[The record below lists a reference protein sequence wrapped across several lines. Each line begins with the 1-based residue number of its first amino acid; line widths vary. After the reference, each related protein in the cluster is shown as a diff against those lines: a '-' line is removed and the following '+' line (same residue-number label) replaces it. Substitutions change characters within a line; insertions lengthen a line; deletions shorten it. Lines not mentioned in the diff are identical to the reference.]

1 MDVLSSAGLTII
13 GIILLD
19 NSVYFARQMKID
31 SPGLLEKKKKKSRTP
46 FSLLQ
51 FISSISNPEKYG
63 LKKLLR
69 KRSSL
74 PPQLFIGK

>member
-31 SPGLLEKKKKKSRTP
+31 SPGLLEKKKKKKQNTFLSP
-46 FSLLQ
+46 AVYFFHLQ
-51 FISSISNPEKYG
+51 P
-63 LKKLLR
+63 
-69 KRSSL
+69 
-74 PPQLFIGK
+74 